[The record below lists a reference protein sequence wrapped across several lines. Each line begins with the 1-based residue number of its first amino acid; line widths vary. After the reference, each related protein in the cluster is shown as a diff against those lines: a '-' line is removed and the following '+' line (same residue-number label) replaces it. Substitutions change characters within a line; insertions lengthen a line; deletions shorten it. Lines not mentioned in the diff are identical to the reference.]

1 MSRPG
6 PKGEFAIVLH
16 THMPYVE
23 GFGTWPFGEEWLWE
37 AIAGSYLPLLDLL
50 DEGAP
55 ITLSLTPVL
64 CDQLETDG
72 VGERFEAFIDV
83 VRRRTHEEDVD
94 GLRKNGFETLAREL
108 ERSWG
113 EYEHALQRFRERGGD
128 LIAAFAPHAQWTS
141 SATHAVLPLLAT
153 DAGVRAQV
161 QAGVDSH
168 RARFGERWGGGFW
181 LPECAHALHL
191 EPLLEEGGV
200 RATCVELTSRQGLGS
215 RDCLRVLVGE
225 SGVVLVP
232 IDRATIARVW
242 SDNGYPANGA
252 YRDYHNHTV
261 HHHKPWGN
269 DGEDYS
275 YERALRTARGHA
287 KEFVEGVIERLR
299 VANEPKAGQEP
310 LPGGGLVVCALDTEL
325 LGHWWYEGVHWLRAV
340 VEECSRQG
348 LKLTRLDDAAALR
361 DPAPVDNSEWAPST
375 WGKDGDLSTWSGP
388 AVADMAF
395 ATRASELSAL
405 AAGRNVSN
413 TAMRELLA
421 LQASDWA
428 FMVSRDLAGPY
439 ARERFEGHRE
449 RFENA
454 LASCSEASAKAV
466 RNLAPRAQASLLLA
480 P

>member
-1 MSRPG
+1 M
-6 PKGEFAIVLH
+6 AIVLH

-55 ITLSLTPVL
+55 ITVSLTPVL
-64 CDQLETDG
+64 CDQLEADG

-83 VRRRTHEEDVD
+83 VRRRTHKEDIA

-113 EYEHALQRFRERGGD
+113 EYEGVLERFRGRGGD
-128 LIAAFAPHAQWTS
+128 LIGSFAPYAQWTS

-168 RARFGERWGGGFW
+168 RARFGGHWGGGFW
-181 LPECAHALHL
+181 LPECAHTPHL

-200 RATCVELTSRQGLGS
+200 RTTCVELTSRQGLGS

-242 SDNGYPANGA
+242 SDGGYPAHGV

-269 DGEDYS
+269 NGDDYS
-275 YERALRTARGHA
+275 HERALSTAREHA
-287 KEFVEGVIERLR
+287 REFVAATIERLR
-299 VANEPKAGQEP
+299 AANESAAGDA

-340 VEECSRQG
+340 VDECSKQG
-348 LKLTRLDDAAALR
+348 LSLVRLDEAAALA
-361 DPAPVDNSEWAPST
+361 DPAPVDDVEWGASS

-395 ATRASELSAL
+395 ATRAAELRTL
-405 AAGRNVSN
+405 AAGREAGDV
-413 TAMRELLA
+413 AIRELLA

-428 FMVSRDLAGPY
+428 FMVSRDLAAPY

-449 RFENA
+449 RLERA
-454 LASCSEASAKAV
+454 LEQDPDADGDAS
-466 RNLAPRAQASLLLA
+466 RNIAPGAGASLLLA